1 MNLLATILQASGV
14 VITAIGLGF
23 VWFPLGVLAVGVGVL
38 LFGLALENGDK

>member
-23 VWFPLGVLAVGVGVL
+23 IWFPLGILAIGAGVL
-38 LFGLALENGDK
+38 LFGLALENGGK